1 MWHLRMLICWTNE
14 MVVYRKGPIK
24 AKVNNLDNNNVG
36 NTETFHC
43 SQGYQSSREIK
54 INNSSQISCC
64 FSFSW
69 YEAQMLQWNFPFAFI
84 QRITTRSQPKR
95 ELSTTRVRMGR
106 CLFVSLGIKDLRT
119 RCFCPPI
126 FLPGRGILRPDSK
139 FCVFFQFRKFCV
151 CIDGTLVLY
160 IYLFGYFISSR
171 LDSFRVAASDVGLIT
186 NLVLEMYNSGQASRK
201 WFLDTVSCVEREREI
216 TTTTFEK
223 LQNSAIFEIC
233 NNSWRPCLGR

>member
-1 MWHLRMLICWTNE
+1 
-14 MVVYRKGPIK
+14 
-24 AKVNNLDNNNVG
+24 
-36 NTETFHC
+36 
-43 SQGYQSSREIK
+43 
-54 INNSSQISCC
+54 
-64 FSFSW
+64 
-69 YEAQMLQWNFPFAFI
+69 
-84 QRITTRSQPKR
+84 
-95 ELSTTRVRMGR
+95 MGK

-151 CIDGTLVLY
+151 CIDGTFVLS

-223 LQNSAIFEIC
+223 LQNSAFQSLKYVTIHGGPVWGGNMTAIPFF
-233 NNSWRPCLGR
+233 LDDGHDVL